1 MTANVGTY
9 FENTITLASSGSGGY
24 SESKYTKGNV
34 YKITE
39 NVAIEA
45 TDADAD
51 TFTVGVIPSSAVI
64 QRGSSDMSCTAI
76 TGGTD
81 YDLGIHEIDLGA
93 TNWIGAA
100 VDADLFTD
108 GDDLSSAADGIDP
121 FQSIAA
127 GDMGKPLWELLGLSA
142 DTKKSYLIV
151 LTANTA
157 GTAAGN
163 VYLELGYTV

>member
-9 FENTITLASSGSGGY
+9 FADTITKSQSGSGGY
-24 SESKYTKGNV
+24 SESKYTKGV
-34 YKITE
+34 RQGITE
-39 NVAIEA
+39 NVAVA
-45 TDADAD
+45 AADNDGD
-51 TFTVGVIPSSAVI
+51 TYTVGVMPSSAVL
-64 QRGSSDMSCTAI
+64 QRGSSELSCTAI

-81 YDLGIHEIDLGA
+81 YDLGIYEIDESADGWVGA
-93 TNWIGAA
+93 E
-100 VDADLFTD
+100 VDGDLFTD

-121 FQSIAA
+121 YQSIAA

-142 DTKKSYLIV
+142 DPKKSYLVV
-151 LTANTA
+151 LTGNTV

>member
-9 FENTITLASSGSGGY
+9 FADTITLASSGSGGY

-39 NVAIEA
+39 NVAIEVA
-45 TDADAD
+45 DADGD
-51 TFTVGVIPSSAVI
+51 TFTVGVITSGAII

-76 TGGTD
+76 TAGTD
-81 YDLGIHEIDLGA
+81 FDLGIHEIDLGA
-93 TNWIGAA
+93 TNWVGDA

-121 FQSIAA
+121 YQSIAA

-142 DTKKSYLIV
+142 DPKKNYLVV
-151 LTANTA
+151 LTGNTV
-157 GTAAGN
+157 GSAAGN